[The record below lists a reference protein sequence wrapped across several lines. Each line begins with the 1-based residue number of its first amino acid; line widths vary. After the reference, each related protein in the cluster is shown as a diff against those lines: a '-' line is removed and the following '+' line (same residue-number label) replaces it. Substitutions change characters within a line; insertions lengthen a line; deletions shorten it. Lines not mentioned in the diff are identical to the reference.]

1 MASNKYTRKNV
12 TELYSQI
19 WDYGRTIKA
28 SSFTLEFT
36 TDSGEVK
43 ESDLVEIK
51 TTRNEYNKQTKETK
65 VLTSFVSV
73 SKEQFA
79 EIATNFLEL
88 A

>member
-12 TELYSQI
+12 NELYSEV

-28 SSFTLEFT
+28 ASFTLEFT
-36 TDSGEVK
+36 TDSGELK

-51 TTRNEYNKQTKETK
+51 TTRNEYNKETKETK